1 VKISDVHWVANQLGQ
16 AAQDL
21 KLDGRQAHFK
31 TRQRSQFVARGIL
44 EGVSFLNS
52 ERPDAKENP
61 YVRDSYPLRSK
72 TRSWWDAQTTR
83 RSSASSP
90 GCAMQFES
98 GRGTQ
103 DRDLSRTE
111 PPSTPQKPW
120 EEHAPQCL
128 MRSRRARR

>member
-61 YVRDSYPLRSK
+61 YVRDSYPPEIEDEELVGC
-72 TRSWWDAQTTR
+72 TDNPEVFGLFTGMCDAIRVGTWH
-83 RSSASSP
+83 P
-90 GCAMQFES
+90 GP
-98 GRGTQ
+98 RPLT
-103 DRDLSRTE
+103 D
-111 PPSTPQKPW
+111 
-120 EEHAPQCL
+120 
-128 MRSRRARR
+128 